1 MDTLLSRAEIPIIDL
16 GLVGGEASW
25 SEADALRVAAQLHRS
40 LSETGL
46 ALLVN
51 HGVDEEKLRAGYE
64 AMDRFCAL
72 PQDTRDAYRRIP
84 PYPHG
89 YVAPGTERLSEEW
102 IGEIRHTFNVNVCH
116 PGGAGKLPG
125 QGEVPGFQE
134 AVDDLGQEFKRLARL
149 LLQAIALGLELPVD
163 FFLEHH
169 KGVADTPASAPGGER
184 EDATGGAVESSS
196 RPSVTATPRPSI
208 TSLSA
213 TPRPSITSLSSR
225 GSISSRGSPGPGDS
239 GNDSSLR
246 LEFYPPFVAPPP
258 AGVTRCGEH
267 TDCGTLS
274 ILAQDSEGGL
284 EVQTADKQWARV
296 GHLPGALLINT
307 GDVMGAWTCNRY
319 APTLQ
324 RVIVPEQ
331 PKVRARGRHAVG
343 FLVQPDND
351 TLISPIERLAVAGTP
366 CLTTPF
372 PCPIRAE
379 LLVDPSRRR
388 KRSFYAPHHNI
399 AQHSRLRETGTA
411 AS

>member
-51 HGVDEEKLRAGYE
+51 HGVSEEKLRAGYE

-84 PYPHG
+84 PHQHG

-102 IGEIRHTFNVNVCH
+102 IGEIRHTFNVSQ
-116 PGGAGKLPG
+116 GAPQGKVPPET
-125 QGEVPGFQE
+125 EVAGFQG
-134 AVDDLGQEFKRLARL
+134 AVDDLGHEFKRLARL

-169 KGVADTPASAPGGER
+169 KGVAELATLCEAGDATPA
-184 EDATGGAVESSS
+184 V
-196 RPSVTATPRPSI
+196 VATPPE
-208 TSLSA
+208 A
-213 TPRPSITSLSSR
+213 DAVPQAQP
-225 GSISSRGSPGPGDS
+225 PA
-239 GNDSSLR
+239 GNESSLR

-274 ILAQDSEGGL
+274 IMAQDSEGGL

-351 TLISPIERLAVAGTP
+351 SLISPIERLALAAGCTP
-366 CLTTPF
+366 VPTT
-372 PCPIRAE
+372 CPMRAD
-379 LLVDPSRRR
+379 LFVDPSRRR
-388 KRSFYAPHHNI
+388 KRSFYAPHNHL
-399 AQHSRLRETGTA
+399 ASRLRETA

>member
-40 LSETGL
+40 MSETGL

-51 HGVDEEKLRAGYE
+51 HGVSEDKLRASYE

-84 PYPHG
+84 PHQHG

-102 IGEIRHTFNVNVCH
+102 IGEIRHTFNVSVCDCYCQH
-116 PGGAGKLPG
+116 SVMAGKLPP
-125 QGEVPGFQE
+125 QAEVPGFQE
-134 AVDDLGQEFKRLARL
+134 AVDDLGQDFKRLARL
-149 LLQAIALGLELPVD
+149 LLQAIAVGLELPVD
-163 FFLEHH
+163 FFLQHH
-169 KGVADTPASAPGGER
+169 KRMSETAPVQAAAASPSTPTIQVEPAPPSS
-184 EDATGGAVESSS
+184 TPSS
-196 RPSVTATPRPSI
+196 RR
-208 TSLSA
+208 
-213 TPRPSITSLSSR
+213 SSEVDAN
-225 GSISSRGSPGPGDS
+225 GHAVHE
-239 GNDSSLR
+239 GNESSLR
-246 LEFYPPFVAPPP
+246 LEFYPPFVAAPP

-284 EVQTADKQWARV
+284 EVQTGDKQWARV

-307 GDVMGAWTCNRY
+307 GDVMSAWTCNRY
-319 APTLQ
+319 AATLQ

-343 FLVQPDND
+343 FLLQPDND
-351 TLISPIERLAVAGTP
+351 TLICPIERLALAAHVPTQ
-366 CLTTPF
+366 
-372 PCPIRAE
+372 CPIRAE
-379 LLVDPSRRR
+379 LFVDSSRRR

-399 AQHSRLRETGTA
+399 ASRLRETA

>member
-1 MDTLLSRAEIPIIDL
+1 MNVIRPNMVKINSSTLPEQRYWRAMDTLLSRAEIPIIDL

-51 HGVDEEKLRAGYE
+51 HGVSEEKLRAGYE

-84 PYPHG
+84 PHQHG

-102 IGEIRHTFNVNVCH
+102 IGEIRHTFNVSQ
-116 PGGAGKLPG
+116 GAPQGKVPPET
-125 QGEVPGFQE
+125 EVAGFQG
-134 AVDDLGQEFKRLARL
+134 AVDDLGHEFKRLARL
-149 LLQAIALGLELPVD
+149 LLQAIALGLE
-163 FFLEHH
+163 
-169 KGVADTPASAPGGER
+169 ADAVPQAQPPA
-184 EDATGGAVESSS
+184 
-196 RPSVTATPRPSI
+196 
-208 TSLSA
+208 
-213 TPRPSITSLSSR
+213 
-225 GSISSRGSPGPGDS
+225 
-239 GNDSSLR
+239 GNESSLR

-274 ILAQDSEGGL
+274 IMAQDSEGGL

-351 TLISPIERLAVAGTP
+351 SLISPIERLALAAGCTP
-366 CLTTPF
+366 VPTT
-372 PCPIRAE
+372 CPMRAD
-379 LLVDPSRRR
+379 LFVDPSRRR
-388 KRSFYAPHHNI
+388 KRSFYAPHNHL
-399 AQHSRLRETGTA
+399 ASRLRETA

>member
-1 MDTLLSRAEIPIIDL
+1 AESKFETTAPLSGAMDTLLSRAEIPIIDL

-51 HGVDEEKLRAGYE
+51 HGVSEEKLRAGYE

-84 PYPHG
+84 PHQHG

-102 IGEIRHTFNVNVCH
+102 IGEIRHTFNVSQ
-116 PGGAGKLPG
+116 GAPQGKVPPET
-125 QGEVPGFQE
+125 EVPGFQG
-134 AVDDLGQEFKRLARL
+134 AVDDLGHEFKRLARL
-149 LLQAIALGLELPVD
+149 LLQAIALGL
-163 FFLEHH
+163 
-169 KGVADTPASAPGGER
+169 GVCPSWRRCARPAMASPAVVATPPEASAP
-184 EDATGGAVESSS
+184 
-196 RPSVTATPRPSI
+196 TP
-208 TSLSA
+208 A
-213 TPRPSITSLSSR
+213 
-225 GSISSRGSPGPGDS
+225 DHHKA
-239 GNDSSLR
+239 GNESSLR

-351 TLISPIERLAVAGTP
+351 TLISPIERLALAAGAGAGCTP
-366 CLTTPF
+366 VPAG
-372 PCPIRAE
+372 CPIRAE
-379 LLVDPSRRR
+379 LFVDPSRRR
-388 KRSFYAPHHNI
+388 KRSFYAPHHNL
-399 AQHSRLRETGTA
+399 ASRLRETA

>member
-51 HGVDEEKLRAGYE
+51 HGVSEDKLRAGYE

-84 PYPHG
+84 PHQHG

-102 IGEIRHTFNVNVCH
+102 IGEIRHTFNVSVCDCYCQH
-116 PGGAGKLPG
+116 SVVAGKLPP

-134 AVDDLGQEFKRLARL
+134 AVDDLGQDFKRLARL
-149 LLQAIALGLELPVD
+149 LLQAIAVGLELPVD
-163 FFLEHH
+163 FFLQHH
-169 KGVADTPASAPGGER
+169 KGMAESGAVPASEAAPTAPIIQVEPPAPTPAPLSAP
-184 EDATGGAVESSS
+184 SS
-196 RPSVTATPRPSI
+196 RRS
-208 TSLSA
+208 SA
-213 TPRPSITSLSSR
+213 VASR
-225 GSISSRGSPGPGDS
+225 RASEVDANGHVVHE
-239 GNDSSLR
+239 GNESSLR

-284 EVQTADKQWARV
+284 EVQTSDKQWARV

-307 GDVMGAWTCNRY
+307 GDVMSAWTCNRY

-351 TLISPIERLAVAGTP
+351 TLICPIERLALAAHVPAQ
-366 CLTTPF
+366 
-372 PCPIRAE
+372 CPIRAE
-379 LLVDPSRRR
+379 LFVDSSRRR

-399 AQHSRLRETGTA
+399 ASRLRETA